1 MKRFTRAEL
10 LAHENGTVDDIIG
23 ANTKLLFVGVNP
35 GLWTAA
41 VNAPYAYPGNRFW
54 PALERSGL
62 VQRHF
67 DASHGLS
74 AADRA
79 DFVAAGL
86 GSTNFVNRATIRAD
100 ELSAHELRAGA
111 ARLDEV
117 VARVRPRVVAVL
129 GVMSYRTAYRRPKA
143 RMGLQTDRLAGAEL
157 WVLPNPSGLNAHE
170 TIDSIAAKMREAGV
184 AAGLLSAAQE

>member
-23 ANTKLLFVGVNP
+23 PDTELLFVGVNP

-74 AADRA
+74 PADRA

-100 ELSAHELRAGA
+100 ELSADELRAGA
-111 ARLDEV
+111 AHLDNLV
-117 VARVRPRVVAVL
+117 MRVRPRVVAVL
-129 GVMSYRTAYRRPKA
+129 GIMSYRTAYHRPKA
-143 RMGLQTDRLAGAEL
+143 HMGLQAERLAGAEL
-157 WVLPNPSGLNAHE
+157 WVLPNSSGLNAHE
-170 TIDSIAAKMREAGV
+170 TIDSIAAKMREVGV
-184 AAGLLSAAQE
+184 AARLLEASA

>member
-23 ANTKLLFVGVNP
+23 ADTKLLFVGVNP

-62 VQRHF
+62 VHRHF

-100 ELSAHELRAGA
+100 ELSADELRAGA
-111 ARLDEV
+111 AHLDNLV
-117 VARVRPRVVAVL
+117 TRVRPRVVAAL
-129 GVMSYRTAYRRPKA
+129 GIMSYRTAYHRPKA
-143 RMGLQTDRLAGAEL
+143 HMGLQAEPLAGAEL

-170 TIDSIAAKMREAGV
+170 TIDSIAAKMREVGV
-184 AAGLLSAAQE
+184 AAGLLEASA